1 MCQSVINSSCLSF
14 VADGFSKLSTVA
26 MLYKILCRGTMRDK
40 KYIAAFVGASCL
52 IAVWTTSA
60 AAGWAS
66 GCPQPHATHAH
77 YSLICSHNVSR
88 GVYHESTIIA
98 NPSQVKGLE
107 AILVLSILIE
117 LFIFLSSSYLF
128 CQLETKLEYKITVT
142 TIFGLRLP

>member
-1 MCQSVINSSCLSF
+1 
-14 VADGFSKLSTVA
+14 

-52 IAVWTTSA
+52 NVVWMLSA

-66 GCPQPHATHAH
+66 ACSQSHATNAH
-77 YSLICSHNVSR
+77 HLLVCGHNVSKR
-88 GVYHESTIIA
+88 VDHATMIIA
-98 NPSQVKGLE
+98 NSPQVTGLE

-117 LFIFLSSSYLF
+117 LFIFPSSSYLF
-128 CQLETKLEYKITVT
+128 CQLKMKLEYKVTVI